1 MRNGNGPEDRRR
13 CSTRRES
20 QLRTST
26 CPPTFRSSAVFSSP
40 RRGET
45 RRLPAAKETSLSSY
59 LRESRSG
66 PTNLTE
72 PRGNGSSRESPHLPP
87 SRGSGGGAIQNK
99 PLIFGGASGGFEG
112 LEPWRL
118 RGIRPLGRVA
128 GRRRFFSLLTLAQ
141 SPPASFRRGAVG
153 TARVS
158 AESDRNRGNVAFD
171 WGGSGVAGSDRM
183 RVAPPFFSV
192 SFLTRDLDNVSCSAV
207 RGRARAKHTTFMRPQ
222 IRWDYPLNLSILVSG
237 GKETNKD
244 FPSNGERKGKSPAL
258 NPPAL
263 QGRREM

>member
-1 MRNGNGPEDRRR
+1 
-13 CSTRRES
+13 
-20 QLRTST
+20 
-26 CPPTFRSSAVFSSP
+26 V
-40 RRGET
+40 
-45 RRLPAAKETSLSSY
+45 PAAKETSLSSY

-72 PRGNGSSRESPHLPP
+72 PRGNGSSRESPHLPLCGEWR
-87 SRGSGGGAIQNK
+87 RGDSEHTAD
-99 PLIFGGASGGFEG
+99 LWRSERRVEG
-112 LEPWRL
+112 VRPRRL
-118 RGIRPLGRVA
+118 RGIRPLGKVA
-128 GRRRFFSLLTLAQ
+128 GRRRFLPSDPRSISACLFPERSSGNSA
-141 SPPASFRRGAVG
+141 
-153 TARVS
+153 S

-192 SFLTRDLDNVSCSAV
+192 SFLTHDLKRFLSAV
-207 RGRARAKHTTFMRPQ
+207 RGRAPKTIFMRPQ